1 MVNLE
6 QIARQVMKS
15 YDFLTDVPPQV
26 LAETQTSKEPAF
38 EKLNVRDLSAWL
50 WSSIDNDDSKD
61 LDQIEYAQKDPK
73 GLRVF
78 VGIAN
83 VDYFVPQGSPTDAMA
98 QHNTTSLYTGI
109 RTFPMLPERLSTNL
123 SSLAEGQKRLAIVI
137 EMVINSENRVETSS
151 VYPAIVQN
159 HAQLT
164 YNAVSVWLGD
174 TPAHTVESEVTTR
187 MLAKITSS
195 PQLQEQLR
203 LQDSAAQGLR
213 LKRHE
218 AGALSFA
225 STELRPEISPDGKIE
240 LKPSPL
246 NRATQLIEDFM
257 IAANQATAAFLESKG
272 FPTIRRIVRT
282 PKRWDRIVALAAD
295 HGGRLPA
302 TPDSKA
308 LENFLVEQDRKDPD
322 HFPDLSLAII
332 KLLGRGEY
340 LVKAPGQEAPGH
352 FGLAVENYSHST
364 APNRRYPDLLTQ
376 RLLLA
381 AGQRKTSPYPFE
393 ELQKL
398 AQHCTQKED
407 DANKAE
413 RSVQKSIAAV
423 ALSPRIGESFDAF
436 ITGVSEKGVWARLL
450 HPPVEGKVQ
459 GKTDGLD
466 VGDQVTV
473 RLIGTNPEKGFID
486 FQVTESSLRG
496 AERRS
501 NLS

>member
-15 YDFLTDVPPQV
+15 YDFLTDAPVQV
-26 LAETQTSKEPAF
+26 LAEAQAAKEPVF
-38 EKLNVRDLSAWL
+38 EKLPVRDLSAWL

-61 LDQIEYAQKDPK
+61 LDQIEYAAPDPK
-73 GLRVF
+73 GTRLY
-78 VGIAN
+78 VGIAH
-83 VDYFVPQGSPTDAMA
+83 VDGFAPKGSATDAFA
-98 QHNTTSLYTGI
+98 QHNTTSLYTGVK
-109 RTFPMLPERLSTNL
+109 TFPMLPEKLSTDL
-123 SSLAEGQKRLAIVI
+123 SSLVEGKKRLAVVVEILVNAENHI
-137 EMVINSENRVETSS
+137 EETS
-151 VYPAIVQN
+151 VYPAIVFN
-159 HAQLT
+159 RAQLT

-174 TPAHTVESEVTTR
+174 TPASQVASDVTTR
-187 MLAKITSS
+187 MLAKITSH
-195 PQLQEQLR
+195 PELQGQLR
-203 LQDSAAQGLR
+203 LQDRVAQGLR

-225 STELRPEISPDGKIE
+225 STEFRPEILPDGRIE

-272 FPTIRRIVRT
+272 FPSLRRIVRT

-295 HGGRLPA
+295 HGGPLPA
-302 TPDSKA
+302 APDSKA
-308 LENFLVEQDRKDPD
+308 LENFLVEQQRKDPD

-340 LVKAPGQEAPGH
+340 LVKAPGQQAPGH

-376 RLLLA
+376 RLILA
-381 AGQRKTSPYPFE
+381 ANQGSPSPYPFD
-393 ELQKL
+393 ELQRL
-398 AQHCTQKED
+398 AQYCTQKED
-407 DANKAE
+407 DANKVE
-413 RSVQKSIAAV
+413 RTVRKSIAAV

-436 ITGVSEKGVWARLL
+436 ITGVSDKGVWARLL
-450 HPPVEGKVQ
+450 HPPVEGKIQ

-466 VGDQVTV
+466 VGDPVTV
-473 RLIGTNPEKGFID
+473 RLMGTNPLKVFID
-486 FQVTESSLRG
+486 FQVVATNP
-496 AERRS
+496 AK
-501 NLS
+501 NV